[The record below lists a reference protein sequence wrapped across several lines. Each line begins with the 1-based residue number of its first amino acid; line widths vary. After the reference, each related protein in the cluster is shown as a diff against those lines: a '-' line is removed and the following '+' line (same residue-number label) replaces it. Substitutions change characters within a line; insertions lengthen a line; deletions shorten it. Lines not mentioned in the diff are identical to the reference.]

1 MFREVRSDF
10 SAKIPSVLFKT
21 PSLGDT
27 QVQLG
32 INGEFGCQTS
42 KLLGTYY
49 EIDSRLAVL
58 ATAFRYWAKVCRI
71 FKERITARK
80 RSLGQGNIFAP
91 VCYSVHRGGST
102 WAGTPSAGT
111 PNPPPPGRYT
121 PLGRYNPPGRYTP
134 WQVHLTGRY
143 TPRQVLPGR
152 YTPWAG
158 TPPGRYTHPWAGTP
172 TLGRYTPGRYTTR
185 QCMLGYGQQ
194 AGGTHPTGMHSCLGK
209 CYCIPEIY
217 TLSYALMNE
226 EIRSKKLE

>member
-49 EIDSRLAVL
+49 EIDSRLAIL

-91 VCYSVHRGGST
+91 VCYSVHRGPST
-102 WAGTPSAGT
+102 WAGTP
-111 PNPPPPGRYT
+111 NPPRQVHPPRQVQPPGRYT
-121 PLGRYNPPGRYTP
+121 PLAGTHPPG
-134 WQVHLTGRY
+134 QVHPTGRY
-143 TPRQVLPGR
+143 IFPGQVHPRQVHRPAMHAGIRSTSGR
-152 YTPWAG
+152 YA
-158 TPPGRYTHPWAGTP
+158 
-172 TLGRYTPGRYTTR
+172 
-185 QCMLGYGQQ
+185 
-194 AGGTHPTGMHSCLGK
+194 
-209 CYCIPEIY
+209 
-217 TLSYALMNE
+217 SYWNAFLFG
-226 EIRSKKLE
+226 

>member
-49 EIDSRLAVL
+49 EIDSRLAIL

-91 VCYSVHRGGST
+91 VCYSVHRGPST
-102 WAGTPSAGT
+102 WAGTPWAGT
-111 PNPPPPGRYT
+111 PNPPPAGT
-121 PLGRYNPPGRYTP
+121 PPRQVQPPGRYTP
-134 WQVHLTGRY
+134 WQVHPTGRY
-143 TPRQVLPGR
+143 TPRQVQPLMQVLPGR

-158 TPPGRYTHPWAGTP
+158 TPPGRYTPPWAGTPVAGTP
-172 TLGRYTPGRYTTR
+172 TLGRYTPGNACWDTVNKRAVR
-185 QCMLGYGQQ
+185 IL
-194 AGGTHPTGMHSCLGK
+194 LE
-209 CYCIPEIY
+209 CILVWVNVIAS
-217 TLSYALMNE
+217 LKFILFRM
-226 EIRSKKLE
+226 RL

>member
-32 INGEFGCQTS
+32 INGESGCQTS

-49 EIDSRLAVL
+49 EIDSRLAIL

-80 RSLGQGNIFAP
+80 RSLWQGNIFAP

-102 WAGTPSAGT
+102 WEGTPWAGT
-111 PNPPPPGRYT
+111 PNPPPAGTPPPGRYT
-121 PLGRYNPPGRYTP
+121 PLAGTPPRQVQPLMQVPPGRYT
-134 WQVHLTGRY
+134 L
-143 TPRQVLPGR
+143 
-152 YTPWAG
+152 WAG
-158 TPPGRYTHPWAGTP
+158 TPPA
-172 TLGRYTPGRYTTR
+172 
-185 QCMLGYGQQ
+185 
-194 AGGTHPTGMHSCLGK
+194 GTHPTGQVHPPGRYTRPGQVHPRQVHRPAMHAGIRATSGR
-209 CYCIPEIY
+209 YA
-217 TLSYALMNE
+217 SYWNAFLFG
-226 EIRSKKLE
+226 